1 MTDEKK
7 NNEDNN
13 GNIELDIKQI
23 IKVKKV
29 NKKNKKKLYQEKNNI
44 FMQNIYLIQL

>member
-23 IKVKKV
+23 IKVKKEQEEQ
-29 NKKNKKKLYQEKNNI
+29 KKILY
-44 FMQNIYLIQL
+44 FTL